1 MSVRPGTTLS
11 EVMRDVIVYTT
22 EPCSFCTRV
31 KMLLRSQ
38 EIEFQEINLAGDPEG
53 VVALA
58 EKTGM
63 MTLPQ
68 VTVGG
73 ILVGGYDE
81 TAQAS
86 ASGMLRDLL
95 AD

>member
-1 MSVRPGTTLS
+1 
-11 EVMRDVIVYTT
+11 MRDVIVYTT
-22 EPCSFCTRV
+22 EACSFCSRV

-38 EIEFQEINLAGDPEG
+38 DIDFREVNLAGDPEG
-53 VVALA
+53 VIALA

-81 TAQAS
+81 TARAAS
-86 ASGMLRDLL
+86 SGMLTDLM

>member
-1 MSVRPGTTLS
+1 
-11 EVMRDVIVYTT
+11 MREVIVYTT
-22 EPCSFCTRV
+22 EACSYCTRV

-38 EIEFQEINLAGDPEG
+38 KIAFEEVDLAGDPEG
-53 VVALA
+53 VIALA
-58 EKTGM
+58 ERTGM

-81 TAQAS
+81 TARAAS
-86 ASGMLRDLL
+86 TGMLADLL

>member
-1 MSVRPGTTLS
+1 
-11 EVMRDVIVYTT
+11 MRDVIVYTT
-22 EPCSFCTRV
+22 ESCGYCSRV

-38 EIEFQEINLAGDPEG
+38 DVDFEEINLAGDPEA
-53 VVALA
+53 VIALA

-68 VTVGG
+68 VSVGG

-81 TAQAS
+81 TARAA
-86 ASGMLRDLL
+86 ASGMLADLL

>member
-1 MSVRPGTTLS
+1 
-11 EVMRDVIVYTT
+11 
-22 EPCSFCTRV
+22 
-31 KMLLRSQ
+31 
-38 EIEFQEINLAGDPEG
+38 
-53 VVALA
+53 
-58 EKTGM
+58 M

-81 TAQAS
+81 TASAA
-86 ASGMLRDLL
+86 ASGMLADLM

>member
-1 MSVRPGTTLS
+1 
-11 EVMRDVIVYTT
+11 MRDVIVYTT

-31 KMLLRSQ
+31 KMFLRSRG
-38 EIEFQEINLAGDPEG
+38 IEFQEVNLAGDPEG
-53 VVALA
+53 VTALA
-58 EKTGM
+58 ERTGLI
-63 MTLPQ
+63 TLPQ

-81 TAQAS
+81 TASAA
-86 ASGMLRDLL
+86 ASGMLADLI

>member
-1 MSVRPGTTLS
+1 
-11 EVMRDVIVYTT
+11 MRDVIVYTT
-22 EPCSFCTRV
+22 EACAFCSRV
-31 KMLLRSQ
+31 KMLLNSQ
-38 EIEFQEINLAGDPEG
+38 DIAFEEINLTGDPEG
-53 VVALA
+53 VIALA

-73 ILVGGYDE
+73 ILVGGYDD
-81 TAQAS
+81 TAS
-86 ASGMLRDLL
+86 AATSGMLADLM

>member
-1 MSVRPGTTLS
+1 
-11 EVMRDVIVYTT
+11 MRDVVVYTT
-22 EPCSFCTRV
+22 EPCSYCTRV
-31 KMLLRSQ
+31 KMLLRSRGVDFR
-38 EIEFQEINLAGDPEG
+38 EENLAGDPDR

-58 EKTGM
+58 QKTGM

-81 TAQAS
+81 TAAAA
-86 ASGMLRDLL
+86 ASGMLADLV

>member
-1 MSVRPGTTLS
+1 
-11 EVMRDVIVYTT
+11 MRDVIVYTT
-22 EPCSFCTRV
+22 EACSFCTRV

-38 EIEFQEINLAGDPEG
+38 DVQFEEINLAGDPEG
-53 VVALA
+53 VIALA

-81 TAQAS
+81 TARAAS
-86 ASGMLRDLL
+86 TGMLADLM

>member
-1 MSVRPGTTLS
+1 
-11 EVMRDVIVYTT
+11 MREVIVYTT
-22 EPCSFCTRV
+22 EPCGFCTRV
-31 KMLLRSQ
+31 KMLLKAR
-38 EIEFQEINLAGDPEG
+38 EIAFREVSLAGDPEG

-63 MTLPQ
+63 TTLPQ

-73 ILVGGYDE
+73 ILVGGYDD
-81 TAQAS
+81 TAAAD
-86 ASGMLRDLL
+86 ASGMLADLV

>member
-1 MSVRPGTTLS
+1 
-11 EVMRDVIVYTT
+11 MRDVIVYTT
-22 EPCSFCTRV
+22 EACGYCTRV
-31 KMLLRSQ
+31 KMLLRAQ
-38 EIEFQEINLAGDPEG
+38 AIDFAEVNLAGDPEG
-53 VVALA
+53 VIALA

-81 TAQAS
+81 TARAAS
-86 ASGMLRDLL
+86 SGMLADLM

>member
-1 MSVRPGTTLS
+1 
-11 EVMRDVIVYTT
+11 MRDVIVYTT
-22 EPCSFCTRV
+22 EACSYCTRV

-38 EIEFQEINLAGDPEG
+38 DVEFEEINLAGDPEG
-53 VVALA
+53 VIALA

-81 TAQAS
+81 TAHAAS
-86 ASGMLRDLL
+86 TGMLADLM

>member
-1 MSVRPGTTLS
+1 
-11 EVMRDVIVYTT
+11 MRDVVVYTT
-22 EPCSFCTRV
+22 ESCSFCTRV
-31 KMLLRSQ
+31 KMLLRSRGIDFR
-38 EIEFQEINLAGDPEG
+38 EENLAGDPER

-58 EKTGM
+58 DQTGM

-81 TAQAS
+81 TAAAA
-86 ASGMLRDLL
+86 ASGMLADLM

>member
-1 MSVRPGTTLS
+1 
-11 EVMRDVIVYTT
+11 MRDVIVYTT
-22 EPCSFCTRV
+22 EACSFCTRV

-38 EIEFQEINLAGDPEG
+38 DVEFEEINLAGDPEG
-53 VVALA
+53 VIALA

-81 TAQAS
+81 TAHAAS
-86 ASGMLRDLL
+86 TGMLADLM

>member
-1 MSVRPGTTLS
+1 
-11 EVMRDVIVYTT
+11 MRDVIVYTT
-22 EPCSFCTRV
+22 EACGYCTRV
-31 KMLLRSQ
+31 KMLLNSQ
-38 EIEFQEINLAGDPEG
+38 DIAFEEVNLAGDPEG
-53 VVALA
+53 VIALA

-81 TAQAS
+81 TARAAS
-86 ASGMLRDLL
+86 SGMLADLL

>member
-1 MSVRPGTTLS
+1 MS
-11 EVMRDVIVYTT
+11 DVIVYTT
-22 EPCSFCTRV
+22 ERCAFCVRV
-31 KMLLRSQ
+31 KMLLKAR
-38 EIEFQEINLAGDPEG
+38 EIDFEEINLAGDPEG
-53 VVALA
+53 VIALA

-73 ILVGGYDE
+73 ILVGGYEE
-81 TAQAS
+81 TAHAAS
-86 ASGMLRDLL
+86 SGMLADLM

>member
-1 MSVRPGTTLS
+1 
-11 EVMRDVIVYTT
+11 
-22 EPCSFCTRV
+22 
-31 KMLLRSQ
+31 
-38 EIEFQEINLAGDPEG
+38 
-53 VVALA
+53 
-58 EKTGM
+58 M

-81 TAQAS
+81 TAHAAS
-86 ASGMLRDLL
+86 SGMLADLM

>member
-1 MSVRPGTTLS
+1 
-11 EVMRDVIVYTT
+11 MRDVIVYTT

-38 EIEFQEINLAGDPEG
+38 KIEFEEINLAGDPSG
-53 VVALA
+53 VEALA

-73 ILVGGYDE
+73 ILVGGYNE
-81 TAQAS
+81 TAQAAS
-86 ASGMLRDLL
+86 SGMLADLL

>member
-1 MSVRPGTTLS
+1 
-11 EVMRDVIVYTT
+11 MRDVVVYTT
-22 EPCSFCTRV
+22 EACGYCSRV

-38 EIEFQEINLAGDPEG
+38 DIDFHEVNLAGDPEG
-53 VVALA
+53 VIALA

-81 TAQAS
+81 TARAAS
-86 ASGMLRDLL
+86 SGMLADLL

>member
-1 MSVRPGTTLS
+1 
-11 EVMRDVIVYTT
+11 MRDVIVYTT
-22 EPCSFCTRV
+22 EACSYCTRV

-38 EIEFQEINLAGDPEG
+38 DIDFEEVNLAGDAERI
-53 VVALA
+53 VALS
-58 EKTGM
+58 EQTGM

-81 TAQAS
+81 TARAAS
-86 ASGMLRDLL
+86 SGMLADLL

>member
-1 MSVRPGTTLS
+1 
-11 EVMRDVIVYTT
+11 MRDVIVYTT
-22 EPCSFCTRV
+22 ETCSFCTRV

-38 EIEFQEINLAGDPEG
+38 AIDFQEINLAGDPEG
-53 VVALA
+53 VIALA

-81 TAQAS
+81 TAHAAS
-86 ASGMLRDLL
+86 TGMLADLM